1 MSNSVSTNQK
11 KFDSVA
17 LYKIRR
23 LLADL
28 SNKTGRGTELVTLYL
43 PPKKP
48 VHEAISALR
57 EESGT
62 ASNIKSDTTR
72 AHVEDALTKTMQRLR
87 LYRQT
92 PENGLVIFCGAIPGP
107 GGPGNETI
115 ELYEVLPNKPVTTYL
130 YRCVTP
136 DTKVQLQNGLI
147 KTIDQLR
154 SSWGEEVLKSTE
166 GEGSK
171 VSGKRITQYFETL
184 AGTRKV
190 YRITSES
197 GRTLCATEDHPI
209 LTPKGW
215 KNISEI
221 REGDL
226 VLVYPSAD
234 LDVKPETIMSNDDPI
249 IADENAIRKLKDAP
263 PDIELTVRRLIQRGL
278 LPLTQNNPKLPLIGR
293 ILGHMFTDGSFTHN
307 IENRNRRPY
316 SHFTFDIC
324 LGDENSVGE
333 IAADLTALGARVA
346 KAFRSTH
353 TLNVDGRPYTTS
365 TIHIK
370 FRDTAFCALLRSLG
384 APIGSKVKNGTSIP
398 AWLFDS
404 TAMVKREFLAA
415 MMGGD
420 GEIPHVT
427 KLNPSSAIRLA
438 FHRASGIHEESI
450 KFASDLKTLFGEFG
464 VQVNAITARESCI
477 RKDGIRTIEYEM
489 RFKLS
494 EENVLNICH
503 KIGYRYS
510 DTKASAASFVG
521 EYLRIKG
528 FCRQKARAKLLSA
541 QQLNSQG
548 KTLSQISSSLQVP
561 VTTVSSWVKGRIS
574 SPILRTTNI
583 PEYEKWISF
592 ARARNDQLLLWENI
606 TEIDTVQ
613 IQDVRDVTLESGD
626 HSFLANGFVVHNC
639 DDHFHL
645 DPLREMLKEE
655 NVIGVLAMD
664 STEAGLGIVSGDNW
678 EVIDVTSSG
687 VSGKTRKGGQSARR
701 YERLREMELT
711 DYYNRLA
718 DHAKKG
724 FLESNHVKGLIVSG
738 PGPTKDAFVKDG
750 YLDYRLQ
757 NMVVGVLDT
766 GYSGREGVRE
776 TIEKAG
782 KLLENVRVVEEK
794 KLVQKFLSEVNS
806 DSGLAIYGVQDILTN
821 LKRAAV
827 DTILVNDDTD
837 MIVLRVTCQKCG
849 NAREKFVYRSSIVA
863 EKQNLLSS
871 PCPNCSSLEMEIKE
885 SDIVDYLSEASIDS
899 GAKVEVISSKTE
911 DGSMLKS
918 YGGISALLRYRAS

>member
-1 MSNSVSTNQK
+1 MSNSGSNSSK

-17 LYKIRR
+17 LYRIRR

-48 VHEAISALR
+48 VHEAIAALR

-87 LYRQT
+87 LYKQT

-107 GGPGNETI
+107 GGPGKETI

-136 DTKVQLQNGLI
+136 DTKVQLQNGLF
-147 KTIDQLR
+147 KTIDQLKP
-154 SSWGEEVLKSTE
+154 SWRDEVLKSTE
-166 GEGSK
+166 ERGRKISNA
-171 VSGKRITQYFETL
+171 RITQYFETR

-197 GRTLCATEDHPI
+197 GRTLSATEDHPI

-215 KNISEI
+215 KNIGEI
-221 REGDL
+221 RNGDL

-234 LDVKPETIMSNDDPI
+234 LDEIPEAKGPNDDRV
-249 IADENAIRKLKDAP
+249 IADGNTIRNLQHAP
-263 PDIELTVRRLIQRGL
+263 SNIELTISRLVQRGL
-278 LPLTQNNPKLPLIGR
+278 LPLTKRNPKLPLIGR
-293 ILGHMFTDGSFTHN
+293 ILGHMFTDGSFAHN
-307 IENRNRRPY
+307 IENRNGKPY

-324 LGDENSVGE
+324 LGDENSAEE
-333 IAADLTALGARVA
+333 IKADLNSLGAKVA
-346 KAFRSTH
+346 KSFRSIH
-353 TLNVDGRPYTTS
+353 TLNVDGRPYTTN

-370 FRDTAFCALLRSLG
+370 FRDTAFCALLRALG
-384 APIGSKVKNGTSIP
+384 APVGSKVKNGTSIP
-398 AWLFDS
+398 AWLFGANA
-404 TAMVKREFLAA
+404 TVRREFLAA
-415 MMGGD
+415 VMGGD
-420 GEIPHVT
+420 GELPHMW
-427 KLNPSSAIRLA
+427 KSNPSSAIMIT
-438 FHRASGIHEESI
+438 FHRASSLHEQSM
-450 KFASDLKTLFGEFG
+450 KFASDLRTLFSEFG
-464 VQVNAITARESCI
+464 VVVNAITSEASYV
-477 RKDGIRTIEYEM
+477 RKDGIRTTRYGL
-489 RFKLS
+489 RFKLA
-494 EENVLNICH
+494 EENVLKLCH

-510 DTKASAASFVG
+510 ENKASTASLVG
-521 EYLRIKG
+521 EYLRIKR
-528 FCRQKARAKLLSA
+528 FCREKARARLHSA
-541 QQLNSQG
+541 QQLFSEG
-548 KTLSQISSSLQVP
+548 KSVLEISSSMAMP
-561 VTTVSSWVKGRIS
+561 ITTVSSWARGSVSTAIIRS
-574 SPILRTTNI
+574 TTI
-583 PEYEKWISF
+583 PEYAKWLSF
-592 ARARNDQLLLWENI
+592 ARAESDQLMVWESVVS
-606 TEIDTVQ
+606 IDTVDN
-613 IQDVRDVTLESGD
+613 QDVRDVTVESDD
-626 HSFLANGFVVHNC
+626 HSFFANGFVVHNC

-645 DPLREMLKEE
+645 DPLRDMLREE
-655 NVIGVLAMD
+655 NIIGVLAMD
-664 STEAGLGIVSGDNW
+664 STEAGFGIVAGETWD
-678 EVIDVTSSG
+678 VIDVTSSG

-718 DHAKKG
+718 DHAKKA

-757 NMVVGVLDT
+757 NMVVGILDT

-806 DSGLAIYGVQDILTN
+806 DSGLAIYGVQDILSN

-837 MIVLRVTCQKCG
+837 MIVLRSTCQKCG
-849 NAREKFVYRSSIVA
+849 NVREKFVYRSSIVA

-871 PCPNCSSLEMEIKE
+871 PCPKCSSLEMEMKE
-885 SDIVDYLSEASIDS
+885 SDIVDYMSEASIDS

-911 DGSMLKS
+911 DGAMLKS
-918 YGGISALLRYRAS
+918 YGGVAALLRYRAS